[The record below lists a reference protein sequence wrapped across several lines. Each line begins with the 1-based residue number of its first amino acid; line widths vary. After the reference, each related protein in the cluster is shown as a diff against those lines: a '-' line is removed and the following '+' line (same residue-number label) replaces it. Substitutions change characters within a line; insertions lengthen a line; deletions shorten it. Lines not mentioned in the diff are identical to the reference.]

1 MSHVLYDSRAS
12 YSSSI
17 ERCLWGSKSMLRIEV
32 EIRDSVRGVVVAESC
47 RWSTSLGD
55 HPVGVVGVTSHNDG
69 VVDQRPDASTL
80 GGLGVRTMG
89 YRYP

>member
-1 MSHVLYDSRAS
+1 
-12 YSSSI
+12 
-17 ERCLWGSKSMLRIEV
+17 
-32 EIRDSVRGVVVAESC
+32 VAESY
-47 RWSTSLGD
+47 RRSTSLGD